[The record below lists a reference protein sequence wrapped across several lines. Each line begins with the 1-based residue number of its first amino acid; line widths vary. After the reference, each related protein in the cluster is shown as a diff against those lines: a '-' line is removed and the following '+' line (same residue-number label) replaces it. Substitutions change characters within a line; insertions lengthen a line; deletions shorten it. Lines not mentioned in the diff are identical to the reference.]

1 MSVVPLAIAHS
12 FVDKKSTKFEGNKM
26 RVVNLMECRP
36 GVDRMQEMLLVCRT
50 CDIRVDGRDVTI
62 DSNPAFMYLNEAVQ
76 RKLGVQAVFYV
87 LADGCSTDIIRHS
100 STEEFSFEYALLAIG
115 DFEII
120 TVDQTARAVQFLVRF
135 V

>member
-12 FVDKKSTKFEGNKM
+12 FVDKKSTKFSGNKL

-36 GVDRMQEMLLVCRT
+36 EMDRMQEMLLVCRT
-50 CDIRVDGRDVTI
+50 CDIHINGRDVTI
-62 DSNPAFMYLNEAVQ
+62 DSDPAFRYLNEAVM

-100 STEEFSFEYALLAIG
+100 STEEFSFEYALIAIG
-115 DFEII
+115 DFEVV
-120 TVDQTARAVQFLVRF
+120 TVDQTARAVQFFVRF

>member
-12 FVDKKSTKFEGNKM
+12 FVEKRSTKFAGNKL

-50 CDIRVDGRDVTI
+50 CDIRMNGRDVTI
-62 DSNPAFMYLNEAVQ
+62 ESNPAFQYLNEAVM

-87 LADGCSTDIIRHS
+87 LAEGSSANIVCHS

-115 DFEII
+115 DFEIV
-120 TVDQTARAVQFLVRF
+120 TVDQTARAVQFFVRF